1 MERITLAPG
10 AHINVLPAEK
20 FNRCRISINF
30 IWPAAREWATAE
42 ALLPLVL
49 ERGYQGCPDMTE
61 LSKKLARLYGAAL
74 SVDGTMSG
82 QSRVLTVSLSGIRDA
97 FALAGEPLSREYA
110 DIAFGTAFEPYRV
123 DGVLDAEAV
132 AIEKEQLREL
142 LEGEINEKRSYCIRQ
157 ARRRFYGDSPAGI
170 ERNGYL
176 DEVDGLTPSVSLTA
190 RVSRGGSYETNISV
204 SGKNAYYFRTND
216 ALLERGRALNIID
229 ENQMSFVCW
238 ISSDMVESFFY
249 GVDPIGETL
258 YINGV
263 PFLVAGLLSEDGDA
277 SVASLMSGS
286 ADILIP
292 YSTALKMNNTS
303 DVTSFTVY
311 LADGVD
317 SEAAASSIEAS
328 MDAMFSYEEDCFTVT
343 TMSGIEDTMEE
354 MLSMMTALLAGIA
367 SIALVV
373 GGIGIMNMMLTS
385 VTERTTEIGLKKAL
399 GALPWQIQLQFLMES
414 FLLSLIGGLAG
425 VALGLILSFAMCR
438 AMSAQFVLSVGAIAL
453 GVGFS
458 AAVGVL
464 FGWAPARK
472 ASRLNPIDA
481 LRSV

>member
-1 MERITLAPG
+1 MSLSNILANRMRSFLTVLGILIGVTAVIALITTISGVSGSLSSSFSSMGAGTLMVSVTGSDLKSGMTADNLA
-10 AHINVLPAEK
+10 
-20 FNRCRISINF
+20 
-30 IWPAAREWATAE
+30 
-42 ALLPLVL
+42 
-49 ERGYQGCPDMTE
+49 E
-61 LSKKLARLYGAAL
+61 LS
-74 SVDGTMSG
+74 SM
-82 QSRVLTVSLSGIRDA
+82 
-97 FALAGEPLSREYA
+97 
-110 DIAFGTAFEPYRV
+110 
-123 DGVLDAEAV
+123 
-132 AIEKEQLREL
+132 
-142 LEGEINEKRSYCIRQ
+142 
-157 ARRRFYGDSPAGI
+157 
-170 ERNGYL
+170 
-176 DEVDGLTPSVSLTA
+176 DEVDGLTPSVSLSA

-204 SGKNAYYFRTND
+204 SGKNAYYFRTNES
-216 ALLERGRALNIID
+216 LLERGRKLNAVD
-229 ENQMSFVCW
+229 EAQTSFVCW

-249 GVDPIGETL
+249 GVDPIGESL
-258 YINGV
+258 YIEGI

-277 SVASLMSGS
+277 SMASLMSGS

-292 YSTALKMNNTS
+292 YTTALKMNNAS

-317 SEAAASSIEAS
+317 SEAAASSIEATMYS
-328 MDAMFSYEEDCFTVT
+328 MFSYEEDCFSVT

-414 FLLSLIGGLAG
+414 FLLSLIGGLSG
-425 VALGLILSFAMCR
+425 VALGLILSFAMCK